1 MNETEHPIQSPK
13 TLLKA
18 VLAAIILAIAILM
31 LAVLPAEYG
40 IDPTGL
46 GKKMGLTALAPDE
59 NNSEVENIVSCEGA
73 SEQNDT
79 VEITV
84 PAMSGLEYKFHMQK
98 GTTLAFD
105 WRTDGAALFFDFHG
119 EPQGDKTGYF
129 KSYEEAT
136 KSKSTG
142 TQIIPFTGSHGW
154 YWKNESSS
162 PITLVLNTKGEYQ
175 VLGRR

>member
-1 MNETEHPIQSPK
+1 MNEIEHPIQSTK

-18 VLAAIILAIAILM
+18 SFGALVLAIVILV

-40 IDPTGL
+40 IDPTGV
-46 GKKMGLTALAPDE
+46 GKSLGLTALAP
-59 NNSEVENIVSCEGA
+59 SEEEIETAGFATCESGK
-73 SEQNDT
+73 EQNDT

-84 PAMSGLEYKFHMQK
+84 PAKSGLEYKFHMQK
-98 GTTLAFD
+98 GATLAFD
-105 WRTDGAALFFDFHG
+105 WRTDGKGLFFDFHG
-119 EPQGDKTGYF
+119 EPQGDTTGYF

-136 KSKSTG
+136 KSKSAG

-162 PITLVLNTKGEYQ
+162 AITLVLNTKGEYQ
-175 VLGRR
+175 ILGRR